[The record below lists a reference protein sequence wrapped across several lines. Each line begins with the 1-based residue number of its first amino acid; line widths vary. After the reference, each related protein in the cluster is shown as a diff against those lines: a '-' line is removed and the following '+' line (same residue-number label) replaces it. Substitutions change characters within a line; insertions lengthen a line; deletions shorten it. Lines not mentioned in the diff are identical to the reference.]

1 MNESNSVE
9 ISLNDQTKF
18 RLNEINKIK
27 YYFNSEIQGR
37 KTMNKK
43 LSKYIVVFDYAD
55 KIFIVL
61 SVTFGTLSVAS
72 HATVF
77 GIPVGLAGASLTVV
91 FSLTT

>member
-72 HATVF
+72 HATVL

>member
-1 MNESNSVE
+1 MN
-9 ISLNDQTKF
+9 Q
-18 RLNEINKIK
+18 KI
-27 YYFNSEIQGR
+27 
-37 KTMNKK
+37 
-43 LSKYIVVFDYAD
+43 SKYIAVFDYAD

-91 FSLTT
+91 FSVTT